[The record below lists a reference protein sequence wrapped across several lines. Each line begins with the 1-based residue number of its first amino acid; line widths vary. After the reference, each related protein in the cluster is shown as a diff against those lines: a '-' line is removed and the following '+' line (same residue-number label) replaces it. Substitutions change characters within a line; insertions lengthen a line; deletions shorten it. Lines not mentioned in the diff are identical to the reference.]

1 MAVGWDS
8 VIEAV
13 QGPVLK
19 VASIP
24 DPALGASH
32 PAIEEAVV
40 KEYLV
45 FLSG

>member
-8 VIEAV
+8 VVEAV

-19 VASIP
+19 AASVP
-24 DPALGASH
+24 DPALGASR
-32 PAIEEAVV
+32 PAIEETVM

>member
-8 VIEAV
+8 VVEAV

-19 VASIP
+19 ATSVS

-32 PAIEEAVV
+32 PAVEEAVV